1 MKVEVEE
8 VSPVIRRLNIEIPAE
23 QVDDEIEEQYKE
35 VQSKAQVPGF
45 RPGKVPRK
53 ILERRFWKQIHE
65 LAMEEL
71 VKHSLEPAMSRK
83 DIQPLVEPVIDPSE
97 VVPGEPYKYSVH
109 IEVKPQIDPD
119 NYKGVTVTHKDEE
132 VSDEDVER
140 SIASVQ
146 ESVST
151 IKEIEEDRPVKD
163 GDEVALKITGKDK
176 DGQVLIDE
184 EKDEVKINDDSVS
197 WIPNLAERL
206 KGRSKG
212 EVLEFTE
219 TLPDDADVFE
229 NIAGKTLDF
238 KIEIETIKETILPEL
253 NDDFAKEYTQ
263 HETMDDLRE
272 SIKERLMERTTKIN
286 MDRMQGAVLDKIVEN
301 NDVEVPPTLVK
312 EEAKRQAR
320 EFFKTN
326 LGREVGED
334 ELEGVLEM
342 FKSQAEKSF
351 KINFLLDAIA
361 EKEGIEATDED
372 VERKIA
378 ERAEMSGMHPDKLK
392 DRLDDNAKDSLKQ
405 QVRLENT
412 LDFLVREANISDK
425 EEEPDAK
432 PEQKEE
438 SDTEKEEQ

>member
-35 VQSKAQVPGF
+35 AQNKAQVPGF

-65 LAMEEL
+65 LAMEEI
-71 VKHSLEPAMSRK
+71 VKHSLEPALSRK
-83 DIQPLVEPVIDPSE
+83 DIHPLVEPVIDPSE
-97 VVPGEPYKYSVH
+97 LVPGEPYKYSVH
-109 IEVKPQIDPD
+109 IEVKPQIDPE

-132 VSDEDVER
+132 VSDEDVEK
-140 SIASVQ
+140 SIASLQ

-163 GDEVALKITGKDK
+163 GDEVTIKITGKDE
-176 DGQVLIDE
+176 DGKVLIHEEEDE
-184 EKDEVKINDDSVS
+184 IEIKDDLVS
-197 WIPNLAERL
+197 WIPGIAEKL

-238 KIEIETIKETILPEL
+238 KITIDTIKETILPEL
-253 NDDFAKEYTQ
+253 NDEFAKEYTQ
-263 HETMDDLRE
+263 HETIDDLRE
-272 SIKERLMERTTKIN
+272 SIRERLMERTTQIN
-286 MDRMQGAVLDKIVEN
+286 MDRMQGAVLDKILEN
-301 NDVEVPPTLVK
+301 NEIEVPPTLVK
-312 EEAKRQAR
+312 EEAKRQAK
-320 EFFKTN
+320 EFFHRN
-326 LGREVGED
+326 LGRDVSDD
-334 ELEGVLEM
+334 ELESVLEM
-342 FKSQAEKSF
+342 FKSEAEKSF
-351 KINFLLDAIA
+351 KINFLLNAIA
-361 EKEGIEATDED
+361 EKESIDATDED
-372 VERKIA
+372 VERKIN
-378 ERAEMSGMHPDKLK
+378 ERAEAAGMHPDKLR
-392 DRLDDNAKDSLKQ
+392 DRLDDNAKESLKQ

-432 PEQKEE
+432 PEQDKE
-438 SDTEKEEQ
+438 SDPEKEEQ